1 MFSISRFCDISVSDY
16 VHENGNASVKLGY
29 VSMLPCIHFFVGLRD
44 GWRNG
49 SWPTNQRTS
58 ALGRCHPE
66 DDCFLSGER
75 AIGAKVREG
84 AERVNFPESP
94 VH

>member
-16 VHENGNASVKLGY
+16 VHENGDASVKLGY
-29 VSMLPCIHFFVGLRD
+29 VSMYPLFCGVTRRLAE
-44 GWRNG
+44 WKLA
-49 SWPTNQRTS
+49 NQRTS